1 MRRPSA
7 LVQSSSALSRRPS
20 AQERSRLMAERGAQ
34 AGVIILCACVSLALV
49 QDGSNTVTASVA
61 SGGGG

>member
-1 MRRPSA
+1 MRKWQIQG
-7 LVQSSSALSRRPS
+7 LGLSIVSPV
-20 AQERSRLMAERGAQ
+20 RLPGVAFRGTHAV
-34 AGVIILCACVSLALV
+34 VIILCACVSLALV